1 VEATWYALRSFRT
14 EMKSKQWPETSRD
27 DTAGARFEI
36 ESTAVA
42 DQ

>member
-1 VEATWYALRSFRT
+1 MVCVEEF
-14 EMKSKQWPETSRD
+14 QDRD
-27 DTAGARFEI
+27 EEQAVARDNTAGARFEI